1 MLRRALLLKV
11 VSWLVLSPAYAV
23 AQQPQLHCR
32 PEVREAMTRAWIVAE
47 DGHAT
52 FEAMFLVRADGSIDF
67 RGTTREYLTMH
78 VGSVPEDT
86 IALFHTHPNQ
96 GVAEL
101 SAADRA
107 VADRYGLVI
116 YAITNRGL
124 YQYSHPR
131 GAKMI
136 RPNMEWS
143 KACQ

>member
-1 MLRRALLLKV
+1 MLRRALMLKV
-11 VSWLVLSPAYAV
+11 VSWIVLSPAYAV

-32 PEVREAMTRAWIVAE
+32 PEVREAMSRAWMVAE

-67 RGTTREYLTMH
+67 RGTTHEYHKMRID
-78 VGSVPEDT
+78 VPKGT
-86 IALFHTHPNQ
+86 IAIFHTHPTQ

-136 RPNMEWS
+136 RPDMEWA